1 MQRYANERMIRRNS
15 RFGTG
20 LTVFGIGLLIG
31 AVVLAVAR
39 PQIFNVTLIVSFA
52 GLVLSQIGNTQRSR
66 WGKHP
71 RMDEILDDAL
81 KGLDERYS
89 LFHYFLGSSH
99 ALVSPSGIYALCTT
113 AVEGSISY
121 QEGKWW
127 RERPSRRGGA
137 PRRQTLTEP
146 GSQTSGEASR
156 LERDLRKRLER
167 EDVPAT
173 EAILVFVH
181 PLAEVEAASAPFPS
195 VHVKKLK
202 HLMRSLPKSKTLS
215 SADVAA
221 LASSLGFG
229 SG

>member
-1 MQRYANERMIRRNS
+1 MQRYANEGLIRRNT
-15 RFGTG
+15 RFATF
-20 LTVFGIGLLIG
+20 LTVFGIGMLIG

-39 PQIFNVTLIVSFA
+39 PQMFNVTLIVSFG

-66 WGKHP
+66 WGRHP
-71 RMDEILDDAL
+71 RMDEILDEAL

-89 LFHYFLGSSH
+89 LFHYLLGSSH
-99 ALVSPSGIYALCTT
+99 ALISPSGIYALCTT

-121 QEGKWW
+121 QDGKWW

-146 GSQTSGEASR
+146 GAQTSGEAQR
-156 LERDLRKRLER
+156 LERDLRKRLQR
-167 EDVPAT
+167 EDVPSP

-181 PLAEVEAASAPFPS
+181 PAAEVEASSAPFPS

-202 HLMRSLPKSKTLS
+202 HLLRSFPKSKTLS
-215 SADVAA
+215 SPDVAA
-221 LASSLGFG
+221 LAVSLGFG
-229 SG
+229 SE